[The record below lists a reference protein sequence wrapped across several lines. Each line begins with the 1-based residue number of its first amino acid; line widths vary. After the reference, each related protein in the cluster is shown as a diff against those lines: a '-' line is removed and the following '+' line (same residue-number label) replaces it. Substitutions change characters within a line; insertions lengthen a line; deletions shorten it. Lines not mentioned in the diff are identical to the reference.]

1 MSIRIHAFRAES
13 SADLAAVL
21 ELILP
26 IQQTEFGIAISIED
40 QPDLLNIAQFYQT
53 GAGNFWLAS
62 TLAADTVVGSIALL
76 DIGAGQAALRKMFV
90 ATDYRGSEHGVAS
103 KLLQHAVA
111 WAKEHDLQDI
121 FLGTTE
127 QFHAAH
133 RFYEKNG
140 FLKISRQALPPSFP
154 VMRVDTVF
162 YHLSLQ

>member
-1 MSIRIHAFRAES
+1 MQMDIHAFRAGHA
-13 SADLAAVL
+13 ADQAAVL
-21 ELILP
+21 DLILP
-26 IQQTEFGIAISIED
+26 IQQVEFGIAVSIED
-40 QPDLLNIAQFYQT
+40 QPDLLDIPHFYQT

-62 TLAADTVVGSIALL
+62 NADTVLGSIALL
-76 DIGAGQAALRKMFV
+76 DIGAAQVALRKMFV
-90 ATDYRGSEHGVAS
+90 AANFRGREYGVAS

-111 WAKEHDLQDI
+111 WAKAHELRDI

-140 FLKISRQALPPSFP
+140 FQKIAQQALPPNFP
-154 VMRVDTVF
+154 VMQVDTVF